1 MNTKRVCI
9 YLPLE
14 TLRLT
19 DTVKSLTGL
28 SRGKVLKL
36 AIDDFLKNKGIED
49 LKKLGERND

>member
-14 TLRLT
+14 TLRIT

-49 LKKLGERND
+49 LKNLGDSND